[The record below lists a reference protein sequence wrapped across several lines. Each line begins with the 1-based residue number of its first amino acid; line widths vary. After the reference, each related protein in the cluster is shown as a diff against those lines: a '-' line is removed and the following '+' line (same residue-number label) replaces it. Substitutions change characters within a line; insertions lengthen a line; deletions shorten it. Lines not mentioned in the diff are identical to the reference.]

1 MFQFFA
7 NIFGYL
13 LDIINQFVNNYGLAI
28 ILFTAI
34 IKLIMLPLSI
44 KQQRSMKKNV
54 ELQEKLKVI
63 QFKYKKDPE
72 KLNKETMDL
81 YKQEKMSPF
90 SGCFSA
96 IIQFILLISIFYMVR
111 FPLTYMEKVD
121 KTQIDTY
128 TQQIK
133 DAGMDVSQAYSEIDI
148 IREIDFLRENN
159 PEDETLKNININMN
173 FLGLDL
179 SKIPQQ
185 NLADWTVYIIPI
197 LYILSTFVS
206 MRLTTS
212 MQNANKDKKEL
223 TDGENKETERNEME
237 DAMAQSNKMMS
248 WMMPIM
254 SVSISLVA
262 PLGLALYWLVTN
274 ILMIGENIIFILF
287 FMERDGKME
296 KSIISEGKTTNEAI
310 EKGLKILNVS
320 KNKVDIKVL
329 ENEEKRSFFSILTP
343 RVVKVQLTLK
353 DVEEEH
359 KIVKKEINLSQEE
372 QDIAVKNV
380 EEFLKEF
387 LNKLEKDEKIEY
399 SIKADKS
406 GVYVNIN
413 DKNLGYLIGY
423 RGETLY
429 ALQNVLSAIAGKK
442 IENKVRVFLDIES
455 YRAKR
460 EKTLEELAEK
470 ISKTVI
476 KTKKSITLEPMQAY
490 ERKII
495 HSKLQ
500 NNELVTTK
508 SIGEEPRRRVVI
520 SLKNK

>member
-1 MFQFFA
+1 
-7 NIFGYL
+7 
-13 LDIINQFVNNYGLAI
+13 
-28 ILFTAI
+28 
-34 IKLIMLPLSI
+34 
-44 KQQRSMKKNV
+44 
-54 ELQEKLKVI
+54 
-63 QFKYKKDPE
+63 
-72 KLNKETMDL
+72 
-81 YKQEKMSPF
+81 
-90 SGCFSA
+90 
-96 IIQFILLISIFYMVR
+96 
-111 FPLTYMEKVD
+111 
-121 KTQIDTY
+121 
-128 TQQIK
+128 
-133 DAGMDVSQAYSEIDI
+133 
-148 IREIDFLRENN
+148 
-159 PEDETLKNININMN
+159 
-173 FLGLDL
+173 
-179 SKIPQQ
+179 
-185 NLADWTVYIIPI
+185 
-197 LYILSTFVS
+197 
-206 MRLTTS
+206 
-212 MQNANKDKKEL
+212 
-223 TDGENKETERNEME
+223 
-237 DAMAQSNKMMS
+237 
-248 WMMPIM
+248 
-254 SVSISLVA
+254 
-262 PLGLALYWLVTN
+262 
-274 ILMIGENIIFILF
+274 
-287 FMERDGKME
+287 ME

-320 KNKVDIKVL
+320 KNKVDIQVL

-372 QDIAVKNV
+372 QDIALKNV

-520 SLKNK
+520 SFKNK

>member
-1 MFQFFA
+1 
-7 NIFGYL
+7 
-13 LDIINQFVNNYGLAI
+13 
-28 ILFTAI
+28 
-34 IKLIMLPLSI
+34 
-44 KQQRSMKKNV
+44 
-54 ELQEKLKVI
+54 
-63 QFKYKKDPE
+63 
-72 KLNKETMDL
+72 
-81 YKQEKMSPF
+81 
-90 SGCFSA
+90 
-96 IIQFILLISIFYMVR
+96 
-111 FPLTYMEKVD
+111 
-121 KTQIDTY
+121 
-128 TQQIK
+128 
-133 DAGMDVSQAYSEIDI
+133 
-148 IREIDFLRENN
+148 
-159 PEDETLKNININMN
+159 
-173 FLGLDL
+173 
-179 SKIPQQ
+179 
-185 NLADWTVYIIPI
+185 
-197 LYILSTFVS
+197 
-206 MRLTTS
+206 
-212 MQNANKDKKEL
+212 
-223 TDGENKETERNEME
+223 
-237 DAMAQSNKMMS
+237 
-248 WMMPIM
+248 
-254 SVSISLVA
+254 
-262 PLGLALYWLVTN
+262 
-274 ILMIGENIIFILF
+274 
-287 FMERDGKME
+287 MERDGKME

-353 DVEEEH
+353 DIEEEH

-455 YRAKR
+455 FRAKR

>member
-1 MFQFFA
+1 
-7 NIFGYL
+7 
-13 LDIINQFVNNYGLAI
+13 
-28 ILFTAI
+28 
-34 IKLIMLPLSI
+34 
-44 KQQRSMKKNV
+44 
-54 ELQEKLKVI
+54 
-63 QFKYKKDPE
+63 
-72 KLNKETMDL
+72 
-81 YKQEKMSPF
+81 
-90 SGCFSA
+90 
-96 IIQFILLISIFYMVR
+96 
-111 FPLTYMEKVD
+111 
-121 KTQIDTY
+121 
-128 TQQIK
+128 
-133 DAGMDVSQAYSEIDI
+133 
-148 IREIDFLRENN
+148 
-159 PEDETLKNININMN
+159 
-173 FLGLDL
+173 
-179 SKIPQQ
+179 
-185 NLADWTVYIIPI
+185 
-197 LYILSTFVS
+197 
-206 MRLTTS
+206 
-212 MQNANKDKKEL
+212 
-223 TDGENKETERNEME
+223 
-237 DAMAQSNKMMS
+237 
-248 WMMPIM
+248 
-254 SVSISLVA
+254 
-262 PLGLALYWLVTN
+262 
-274 ILMIGENIIFILF
+274 
-287 FMERDGKME
+287 ME

-320 KNKVDIKVL
+320 KNKVDIQVL

-470 ISKTVI
+470 ISKTDI

-508 SIGEEPRRRVVI
+508 SIGEEPSRRVVI

>member
-1 MFQFFA
+1 
-7 NIFGYL
+7 
-13 LDIINQFVNNYGLAI
+13 
-28 ILFTAI
+28 
-34 IKLIMLPLSI
+34 
-44 KQQRSMKKNV
+44 
-54 ELQEKLKVI
+54 
-63 QFKYKKDPE
+63 
-72 KLNKETMDL
+72 
-81 YKQEKMSPF
+81 
-90 SGCFSA
+90 
-96 IIQFILLISIFYMVR
+96 
-111 FPLTYMEKVD
+111 
-121 KTQIDTY
+121 
-128 TQQIK
+128 
-133 DAGMDVSQAYSEIDI
+133 
-148 IREIDFLRENN
+148 
-159 PEDETLKNININMN
+159 
-173 FLGLDL
+173 
-179 SKIPQQ
+179 
-185 NLADWTVYIIPI
+185 
-197 LYILSTFVS
+197 
-206 MRLTTS
+206 
-212 MQNANKDKKEL
+212 
-223 TDGENKETERNEME
+223 
-237 DAMAQSNKMMS
+237 
-248 WMMPIM
+248 
-254 SVSISLVA
+254 
-262 PLGLALYWLVTN
+262 
-274 ILMIGENIIFILF
+274 
-287 FMERDGKME
+287 ME

-429 ALQNVLSAIAGKK
+429 ALQNVLSAITGKK

>member
-63 QFKYKKDPE
+63 QFKYKNDPE

-262 PLGLALYWLVTN
+262 PLGLALYWLVNN
-274 ILMIGENIIFILF
+274 ILMIGERLV
-287 FMERDGKME
+287 
-296 KSIISEGKTTNEAI
+296 
-310 EKGLKILNVS
+310 L
-320 KNKVDIKVL
+320 NKV
-329 ENEEKRSFFSILTP
+329 
-343 RVVKVQLTLK
+343 VK
-353 DVEEEH
+353 D
-359 KIVKKEINLSQEE
+359 
-372 QDIAVKNV
+372 
-380 EEFLKEF
+380 
-387 LNKLEKDEKIEY
+387 
-399 SIKADKS
+399 
-406 GVYVNIN
+406 
-413 DKNLGYLIGY
+413 
-423 RGETLY
+423 
-429 ALQNVLSAIAGKK
+429 
-442 IENKVRVFLDIES
+442 
-455 YRAKR
+455 
-460 EKTLEELAEK
+460 
-470 ISKTVI
+470 
-476 KTKKSITLEPMQAY
+476 
-490 ERKII
+490 
-495 HSKLQ
+495 
-500 NNELVTTK
+500 
-508 SIGEEPRRRVVI
+508 
-520 SLKNK
+520 

>member
-1 MFQFFA
+1 
-7 NIFGYL
+7 
-13 LDIINQFVNNYGLAI
+13 
-28 ILFTAI
+28 
-34 IKLIMLPLSI
+34 
-44 KQQRSMKKNV
+44 
-54 ELQEKLKVI
+54 
-63 QFKYKKDPE
+63 
-72 KLNKETMDL
+72 
-81 YKQEKMSPF
+81 
-90 SGCFSA
+90 
-96 IIQFILLISIFYMVR
+96 
-111 FPLTYMEKVD
+111 
-121 KTQIDTY
+121 
-128 TQQIK
+128 
-133 DAGMDVSQAYSEIDI
+133 
-148 IREIDFLRENN
+148 
-159 PEDETLKNININMN
+159 
-173 FLGLDL
+173 
-179 SKIPQQ
+179 
-185 NLADWTVYIIPI
+185 
-197 LYILSTFVS
+197 
-206 MRLTTS
+206 
-212 MQNANKDKKEL
+212 
-223 TDGENKETERNEME
+223 
-237 DAMAQSNKMMS
+237 
-248 WMMPIM
+248 
-254 SVSISLVA
+254 
-262 PLGLALYWLVTN
+262 
-274 ILMIGENIIFILF
+274 
-287 FMERDGKME
+287 ME

-353 DVEEEH
+353 NVEEEH

-406 GVYVNIN
+406 GVYVNIS

>member
-1 MFQFFA
+1 
-7 NIFGYL
+7 
-13 LDIINQFVNNYGLAI
+13 
-28 ILFTAI
+28 
-34 IKLIMLPLSI
+34 
-44 KQQRSMKKNV
+44 
-54 ELQEKLKVI
+54 
-63 QFKYKKDPE
+63 
-72 KLNKETMDL
+72 
-81 YKQEKMSPF
+81 
-90 SGCFSA
+90 
-96 IIQFILLISIFYMVR
+96 
-111 FPLTYMEKVD
+111 
-121 KTQIDTY
+121 
-128 TQQIK
+128 
-133 DAGMDVSQAYSEIDI
+133 
-148 IREIDFLRENN
+148 
-159 PEDETLKNININMN
+159 
-173 FLGLDL
+173 
-179 SKIPQQ
+179 
-185 NLADWTVYIIPI
+185 
-197 LYILSTFVS
+197 
-206 MRLTTS
+206 
-212 MQNANKDKKEL
+212 
-223 TDGENKETERNEME
+223 
-237 DAMAQSNKMMS
+237 
-248 WMMPIM
+248 
-254 SVSISLVA
+254 
-262 PLGLALYWLVTN
+262 
-274 ILMIGENIIFILF
+274 
-287 FMERDGKME
+287 ME

-353 DVEEEH
+353 DIEEEH

-399 SIKADKS
+399 SIKSDKS